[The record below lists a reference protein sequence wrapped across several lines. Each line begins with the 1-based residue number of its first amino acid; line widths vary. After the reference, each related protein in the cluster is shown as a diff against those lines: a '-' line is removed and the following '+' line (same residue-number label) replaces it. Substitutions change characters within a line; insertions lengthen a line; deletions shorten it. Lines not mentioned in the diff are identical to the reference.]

1 MMMQVRNSN
10 TIVRVFLVFDMLSD
24 IINFN
29 NKIFNND
36 KISNESMNGRD
47 FL

>member
-1 MMMQVRNSN
+1 MMPAKNSN
-10 TIVRVFLVFDMLSD
+10 TIVRVFLVFYMLNN
-24 IINFN
+24 IIKLN

-36 KISNESMNGRD
+36 KISNESMNGFD

>member
-1 MMMQVRNSN
+1 MQIRNSN
-10 TIVRVFLVFDMLSD
+10 TILRVFPVFDMLND
-24 IINFN
+24 IIKFN

-36 KISNESMNGRD
+36 KISNESMNGFD